1 MAAPS
6 TRQGL
11 IDFCLRELGHPVLE
25 VNVDEDQVSD
35 RIDDALQYYQDYH
48 YDGVERMYLATQVT
62 ASRIQ
67 LTSSTAS
74 TFGLSERIV
83 GQTSGAYA
91 VTTTEGATSSAG
103 TSLIV
108 RGVVGTFVTGETIV
122 GAVSGASSVV
132 STFTL
137 GVIDKKYLETT
148 DAVIGVIRVMP
159 FSAVNTGESYMWDI
173 RYQMRLNDM
182 FSLVNTSMIYYQQ
195 VKQQLSLID
204 QIMVGSK
211 SFHFQRHQNRIFL
224 DMSWDTDITPGE
236 YIVVEC
242 YRILDPDTW
251 RDVYNDR
258 FLKRYATALIKK
270 QWGNNLKKFEGVQM
284 PGGVTLNGQKIYD
297 EAVEEIRYLE
307 TEMQS
312 SYQEPPDFMVG

>member
-11 IDFCLRELGHPVLE
+11 VDYCLRELGHPVLE

-62 ASRIQ
+62 ASRLF
-67 LTSSTAS
+67 LTSSNAAS
-74 TFGLSERIV
+74 YGLSEKIV

-91 VTTTEGATSSAG
+91 VTTTESMTSSAG

-108 RGVVGTFVTGETIV
+108 RGIVGTFVTGETVV
-122 GAVSGASSVV
+122 GQVSGQSSTIASVSV
-132 STFTL
+132 

-195 VKQQLSLID
+195 VKQQLALID

-211 SFHFQRHQNRIFL
+211 SFHYQRHQNRIFL

-258 FLKRYATALIKK
+258 FLKRYATALIKR

-297 EAVEEIRYLE
+297 EAMEEIRYLE